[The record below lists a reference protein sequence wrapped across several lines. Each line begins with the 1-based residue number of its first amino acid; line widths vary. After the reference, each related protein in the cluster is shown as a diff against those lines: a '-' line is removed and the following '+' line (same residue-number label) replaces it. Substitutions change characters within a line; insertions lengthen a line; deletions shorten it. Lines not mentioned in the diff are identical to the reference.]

1 MTRGALA
8 FAAVLA
14 LAAVRSADAQNVLM
28 NSAETINKGN
38 FKLSAFPTILFGEDN
53 ADDDWGLAS
62 RFGYGFS
69 DSFDAEVKLA
79 FFDGLTFYGVDGEY
93 WFVKGE
99 LDVSAALGI
108 HRSELEGDRDL
119 TGIDTAL
126 LLSGNVA
133 DKLELYGGL
142 NLSFE
147 SGENDQDFTRAYLV
161 PGIEYRVAENLDL
174 LAEFGLGLNDDTR
187 NYLSFGLALYIR

>member
-1 MTRGALA
+1 MSRKALVLA
-8 FAAVLA
+8 GVLA
-14 LAAVRSADAQNVLM
+14 LAAAGSARAQNVLM
-28 NSAETINKGN
+28 NSAETINEGN
-38 FKLSAFPTILFGEDN
+38 FKLSAFPTVLFGEDD
-53 ADDDWGLAS
+53 AEDAWGLAS
-62 RFGYGFS
+62 RIGYGFS
-69 DSFDAEVKLA
+69 DSFDAELKLA
-79 FFDGLTFYGVDGEY
+79 FFDELNFYGIDAEY

-108 HRSELEGDRDL
+108 HRSDLDGDRDL

-133 DKLELYGGL
+133 DKLELYGGF

-147 SGENDQDFTRAYLV
+147 SGDDEDFTRAYLV
-161 PGIEYRVAENLDL
+161 PGIEYRVSENLDL

-187 NYLSFGLALYIR
+187 NYASFGLALYIR